1 MGNCASKVRI
11 NKPKKETGVISAQK
25 KIEIKRTNLRLQYQ
39 IEDKIR
45 EDYSGTIFRVI
56 DKLTNEVRALKSIP
70 TEEDDIDSVMHEVSI
85 LQQIDHPNI
94 LKIIDVYLEAHSL
107 NIITEYCT
115 GGELLEK
122 ISKHGQF
129 TEKILCEY
137 SKQIISAILY
147 LHSLGIIHK
156 QLNPECILVSDDSE
170 NSELKLVNFGRNKKE
185 KQEIHFKA
193 PETFSGNYTKASD
206 IWSVGIIVYLMACG
220 KLPFSEAQDPQEYF
234 MIIKTT
240 PIEFTGR
247 VWGRLSTEFKD
258 LLKAMLDINPDKRPT
273 ARQIFDNEWFKTQ
286 SNSTNGRRLSK
297 RSLFHLNN
305 YTKQSK
311 FKRALLGLMMN
322 KITIQENIK
331 KYQKIFKSIDKN
343 GDGVLS
349 VDEILEGLKQA
360 NLNISNPLKLI
371 RALDNDK
378 SGEISYSEFLTALV
392 DWEKE
397 LSLEKL
403 RKAFNEIDTNKDG
416 SLSSQELMAVLGTDY
431 KEDEFA
437 NFIKEADINGDGK
450 IDFEE
455 FCVYLK
461 GNI

>member
-1 MGNCASKVRI
+1 MGNCA
-11 NKPKKETGVISAQK
+11 NKSRFQKEKKQTGVITASK
-25 KIEIKRTNLRLQYQ
+25 KIEIKRTNLRLHYQ
-39 IEDKIR
+39 IEEKIG
-45 EDYSGTIFRVI
+45 EDYSGTIFRVT

-70 TEEDDIDSVMHEVSI
+70 IEGDELDSVMHEVNI

-107 NIITEYCT
+107 NIISEHCT
-115 GGELLEK
+115 GGELFEK
-122 ISKHGQF
+122 IIKHGHF

-147 LHSLGIIHK
+147 LHNIGILHK
-156 QLNPECILVSDDSE
+156 QLNPESILFTDDNE
-170 NSELKLVNFGRNKKE
+170 NSELKIVNLGRNKKE
-185 KQEIHFKA
+185 KQQIHFKA
-193 PETFSGNYTKASD
+193 PETFSGDYTKASD
-206 IWSVGIIVYLMACG
+206 IWSLGIIFHLMASG
-220 KLPFSEAQDPQEYF
+220 KLPFSEAQDAQEYF

-240 PIEFTGR
+240 PVEFNER
-247 VWGRLSTEFKD
+247 IWGRLSTEFKD

-273 ARQIFDNEWFKTQ
+273 ARQIFDHEWFKKQ
-286 SNSTNGRRLSK
+286 SNSVNGRRLSK

-305 YTKQSK
+305 YTKHSK
-311 FKRALLGLMMN
+311 FKRALLGFMMT

-331 KYQKIFKSIDKN
+331 KFQVIFKTIDKN

-360 NLNISNPLKLI
+360 RINIPNPLEMI

-397 LSLEKL
+397 LSSEKL
-403 RKAFNEIDTNKDG
+403 TKAFNEIDVNKDG
-416 SLSSQELMAVLGTDY
+416 ALSSRELMAVLGTDY
-431 KEDEFA
+431 SEEQFA

-450 IDFEE
+450 IDFSE
-455 FCVYLK
+455 FCLFLK
-461 GNI
+461 GSI